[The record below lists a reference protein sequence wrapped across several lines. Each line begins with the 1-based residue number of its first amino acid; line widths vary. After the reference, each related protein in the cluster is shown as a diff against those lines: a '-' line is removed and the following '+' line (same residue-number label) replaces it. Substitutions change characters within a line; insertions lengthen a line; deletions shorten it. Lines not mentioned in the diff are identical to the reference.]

1 MAARSAA
8 GGAGGV
14 LTKSDAEDVL
24 IRATRPCSVAPRC
37 RETGH
42 VRRAPRSSSP
52 RGQRCSVVQ
61 QDRAHVPPPLAT
73 NCPAGPADVH
83 FKATSHDL
91 CEPHE
96 ELICQAQNKKDVKAL
111 NYSCSLEGT
120 RPKEHDIVISQ
131 YTTGGKEA
139 IRAALKQRLQSA
151 PSRQEVKVQLLPG
164 KESPLPEAQP
174 NALPPADRSEHGT
187 ANIAAVVSAT
197 LAATAP
203 IFKAQS
209 DVEARVSRLSESLR
223 RLQEASCL
231 QNQGSGCQATWSMKR
246 VAQLEEQ
253 LCVLT
258 QQKLHHLEK
267 IQEQQLELQQHLIRS
282 AVDVVT
288 TSAPVGRGLLDA
300 HTEAPLIMDACGHSG
315 QKPGGTAPR
324 AAAACVGHDSRQ
336 SPLETPAPRYC
347 VPRPISQ
354 EGGWAHEGREPNSTE
369 LHREACLSSGNGR
382 HLEEIPDDPT
392 YPRGATQSTGGHR
405 VAIATVACQ
414 PEISS
419 AGRERSAHARWQCN
433 KWHVSSSRRQSC
445 YLCDLPRMPWAMIWD
460 FTEPVCRGCVNYEGA
475 DRIEF
480 VIETARHLKRAHGF
494 QEGRSPGPPP
504 PPPSVKAQ
512 SAMSSKDAVQL
523 NHVDGSAKAPQPSL
537 ERYSLSAERARFDYP
552 AMAHAHAARLP
563 NGFSKPDDGPPELNR
578 QSPNSRRGH
587 GLVAVPGQMTVPP
600 SLLPQTML
608 NGPPAT
614 AAVAPHGLGGRPPP
628 PAAAGPTLSMSEA
641 AKRPGSVSSTEQ
653 ERDLK
658 EKQRNAE
665 ALAELSESLRSRAEE
680 WAGKPKVVRD
690 TLLALSA
697 STPFDVRFKKDHSL
711 LGRLFAFD
719 AVSKPGM
726 DYELKIFVEY
736 PSGSGTVFSSASGV
750 AKQMYQDCMKDLGR
764 GLSSGFKYLEYEKK
778 HGSGDW
784 RLLGDLLPESVR
796 FFKEAVGADMLPQ
809 PYVDAGF
816 PLLPTTPVGVP
827 RAVPATSA
835 TRGGGGVRKR
845 KASPEPDSAES
856 ALKLSEEQQQRQQ
869 QWMASQSEA
878 LKLSMAAGAFPPPP
892 LGAGHSVHSSRS
904 TPPESAPQNGQ
915 SPMAALMSVA
925 DTLGSAHSPKDANSV
940 HSTTSTRHSSSGSPV
955 SPASASGQRRLASR
969 NGEPPHMEPV
979 HPQNVPDS
987 PMANSGPLCC
997 TICHERLE
1005 DTHFVQCPSV
1015 PGHKFCFPCSRESIK
1030 AQGATGEVYC
1040 PSGDKCPLVGSNVP
1054 WAFMQGEIATILA
1067 GDVKVK
1073 KERDP

>member
-1 MAARSAA
+1 M
-8 GGAGGV
+8 
-14 LTKSDAEDVL
+14 
-24 IRATRPCSVAPRC
+24 
-37 RETGH
+37 
-42 VRRAPRSSSP
+42 
-52 RGQRCSVVQ
+52 
-61 QDRAHVPPPLAT
+61 
-73 NCPAGPADVH
+73 
-83 FKATSHDL
+83 
-91 CEPHE
+91 
-96 ELICQAQNKKDVKAL
+96 
-111 NYSCSLEGT
+111 
-120 RPKEHDIVISQ
+120 
-131 YTTGGKEA
+131 
-139 IRAALKQRLQSA
+139 
-151 PSRQEVKVQLLPG
+151 
-164 KESPLPEAQP
+164 
-174 NALPPADRSEHGT
+174 
-187 ANIAAVVSAT
+187 
-197 LAATAP
+197 
-203 IFKAQS
+203 
-209 DVEARVSRLSESLR
+209 
-223 RLQEASCL
+223 
-231 QNQGSGCQATWSMKR
+231 
-246 VAQLEEQ
+246 
-253 LCVLT
+253 
-258 QQKLHHLEK
+258 
-267 IQEQQLELQQHLIRS
+267 
-282 AVDVVT
+282 
-288 TSAPVGRGLLDA
+288 
-300 HTEAPLIMDACGHSG
+300 
-315 QKPGGTAPR
+315 
-324 AAAACVGHDSRQ
+324 
-336 SPLETPAPRYC
+336 
-347 VPRPISQ
+347 
-354 EGGWAHEGREPNSTE
+354 
-369 LHREACLSSGNGR
+369 
-382 HLEEIPDDPT
+382 
-392 YPRGATQSTGGHR
+392 
-405 VAIATVACQ
+405 
-414 PEISS
+414 SS
-419 AGRERSAHARWQCN
+419 AQ
-433 KWHVSSSRRQSC
+433 VSSSRRQSC

-719 AVSKPGM
+719 AVSN
-726 DYELKIFVEY
+726 
-736 PSGSGTVFSSASGV
+736 
-750 AKQMYQDCMKDLGR
+750 
-764 GLSSGFKYLEYEKK
+764 
-778 HGSGDW
+778 
-784 RLLGDLLPESVR
+784 
-796 FFKEAVGADMLPQ
+796 
-809 PYVDAGF
+809 
-816 PLLPTTPVGVP
+816 
-827 RAVPATSA
+827 A